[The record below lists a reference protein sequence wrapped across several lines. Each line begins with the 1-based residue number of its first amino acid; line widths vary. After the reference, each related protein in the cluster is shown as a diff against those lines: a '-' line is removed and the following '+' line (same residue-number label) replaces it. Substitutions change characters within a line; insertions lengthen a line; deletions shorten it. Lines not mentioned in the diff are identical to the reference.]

1 LNWKK
6 KMKSNTNSEID
17 INQTL
22 GIDQSSGRKKRL
34 KRWLVLVLL
43 TMGIVISAVVWM
55 GTTKSNSMQYQTQ
68 KVQRGD
74 LTVTVTA
81 TGALEPTNQVDVG
94 SELSG
99 IIKTVEVDYND
110 RVKVGQILAKLDTD
124 KLKAKVL
131 QSKSAL
137 ESARAKVLE
146 AQATVKEAGD
156 QLARLE
162 QVWKLSNNMVP
173 SQQDLDAAQAALHRA
188 KAAEATANAQV
199 SQAQATLEADE
210 TDLAKTVIHSP
221 INGIVLTRNVEPGQ
235 TVAASFQAPVLF
247 TLAEDLTKMELHVDV
262 DEADVGQVTKG
273 QEATFTVDAHPGRT
287 FPARITQVRYGSQT
301 VNGVVTYKTVLNVN
315 NSDLSLRPGMTATAD
330 ITVKKVK
337 NTILVPNAALR
348 FTPPVKEKETSSN
361 STSLLNMLLP
371 RRHRPP
377 SKQLKDST
385 ANKKLQ
391 NIWTLRDGKIFPI
404 AIGIGATDGRMTEVT
419 SGDIEPGM
427 PLVVDT
433 KRSER

>member
-1 LNWKK
+1 
-6 KMKSNTNSEID
+6 MKPKTNPELD
-17 INQTL
+17 IGQTL
-22 GIDQSSGRKKRL
+22 GIDQPSDRKKHL
-34 KRWLVLVLL
+34 KRWLIVALL
-43 TMGIVISAVVWM
+43 AMAGVTSAVVWK
-55 GTTKSNSMQYQTQ
+55 GTKNSNSMQYQTQ

-81 TGALEPTNQVDVG
+81 TGVLEPTNQVDVG

-110 RVKVGQILAKLDTD
+110 RVKVGQILARLDTD
-124 KLKAKVL
+124 KPKAKVL
-131 QSKSAL
+131 QSKAAL

-146 AQATVKEAGD
+146 AQATVKESGD
-156 QLARLE
+156 QLARLK
-162 QVWKLSNNMVP
+162 QVWELSNNMVP

-188 KAAEATANAQV
+188 KATEATARAQV

-247 TLAEDLTKMELHVDV
+247 TLAEDLTQMELHVDV

-273 QEATFTVDAHPGRT
+273 QEATFNVDAHPGRT

-301 VNGVVTYKTVLNVN
+301 VNGVVTYKTVLNVD

-330 ITVKKVK
+330 ITINKVE
-337 NTILVPNAALR
+337 NAILVPNAALR
-348 FTPPVKEKETSSN
+348 FMPPVKEKEAPSN
-361 STSLLNMLLP
+361 GSLINMLLP
-371 RRHRPP
+371 RRHRSP

-391 NIWTLRDGKIFPI
+391 HVWTLRDGKLLAI
-404 AIGIGATDGRMTEVT
+404 AVGIGATDGRMTEVT
-419 SGDIEPGM
+419 SGDIDPGM
-427 PLVVDT
+427 PLVVDMV
-433 KRSER
+433 RSER